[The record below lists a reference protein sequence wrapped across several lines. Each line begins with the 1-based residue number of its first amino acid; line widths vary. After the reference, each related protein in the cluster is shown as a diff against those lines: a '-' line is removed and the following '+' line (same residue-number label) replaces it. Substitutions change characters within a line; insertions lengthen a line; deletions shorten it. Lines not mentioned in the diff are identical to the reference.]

1 MNTVRIKMGRRQNG
15 FSLIEML
22 VALAILAILISV
34 CYPAYQQYVLRSY
47 RSEATTQLQ
56 LLANAQEHYL
66 ADYGQYSN
74 DLVAL
79 GLTELQRSE
88 RYRYSMQLSEEN
100 QAFSAT
106 ARPVGLQQADSGC
119 AVFTLNHLGQRNVQS
134 PQYLPCWQ

>member
-1 MNTVRIKMGRRQNG
+1 MCRCQDG

-22 VALAILAILISV
+22 VVLAILAILISV

-56 LLANAQEHYL
+56 VLANAQEHYL

-79 GLTELQRSE
+79 GLTELQQSK
-88 RYRYSMQLSEEN
+88 RYRYSIQLSEEN

-106 ARPVGLQQADSGC
+106 ALPVGLQQADRTC

>member
-1 MNTVRIKMGRRQNG
+1 MCRCQDG

-22 VALAILAILISV
+22 VALAIFAILISV

-56 LLANAQEHYL
+56 VLANAQEHYMV
-66 ADYGQYSN
+66 DYGQYSN

-79 GLTELQRSE
+79 GLTELQQSK

-100 QAFSAT
+100 QAFTAT
-106 ARPVGLQQADSGC
+106 ARPVGLQQADRSC